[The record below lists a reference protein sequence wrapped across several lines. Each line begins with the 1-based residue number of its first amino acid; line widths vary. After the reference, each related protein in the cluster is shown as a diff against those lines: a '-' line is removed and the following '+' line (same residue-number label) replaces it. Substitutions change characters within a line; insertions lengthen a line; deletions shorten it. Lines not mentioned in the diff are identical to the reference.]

1 MREVYSPIPPDPP
14 AVKYIVTGYW
24 KGGFP
29 RGTAAYQG
37 EVQNLTITGSS
48 WALQDTAQSA
58 HIANETAE
66 QTMGAVYTQRRTAA

>member
-1 MREVYSPIPPDPP
+1 MREVYSPIPPEPP
-14 AVKYIVTGYW
+14 AVQYIVTGYW

-37 EVQNLTITGSS
+37 SVGNLTITGSS
-48 WALQDTAQSA
+48 WALQVTAQTA
-58 HIANETAE
+58 LIAIETAE